1 MLKTDFIVNL
11 DGFEGPLDLLLSL
24 AKTQKVDLRKISILE
39 LAGQY
44 LSFIEKLR
52 NEKLEVAADYLVMAA
67 WLAFIK
73 SKLLLPE
80 GEDESL
86 TSQIAENITLQ
97 IERLNSIRELG
108 TKLMLRDRLGIDFFS
123 IGNSKNF
130 EREIK
135 IKYEPLLIDLL
146 RAHLRISTKE
156 EFTPFGSNETD
167 VVSIEKAIENLKTYL
182 LVKVDWITLEEIVK
196 DSPLSKENNKV
207 SALAATFSASLEL
220 AKRGEIILEQNNL
233 FDSISIKIRE

>member
-24 AKTQKVDLRKISILE
+24 AKTQKVDLRKISILD

-86 TSQIAENITLQ
+86 TNQIAENITLQ

-108 TKLMLRDRLGIDFFS
+108 TKLMLRDRLGIDFFP
-123 IGNSKNF
+123 IGSSKNF

-156 EFTPFGSNETD
+156 EFIPFGINETD

-196 DSPLSKENNKV
+196 DSPLSKENNKT

>member
-80 GEDESL
+80 DEDESL
-86 TSQIAENITLQ
+86 TNQIAENITLQ

-108 TKLMLRDRLGIDFFS
+108 TKLMLRDRLGIDFFP
-123 IGNSKNF
+123 IGSSKNF
-130 EREIK
+130 ERKIK

-156 EFTPFGSNETD
+156 EFNPFGISETD

-182 LVKVDWITLEEIVK
+182 LFKVDWITLEEIVK
-196 DSPLSKENNKV
+196 DSPLSKENNKT

-233 FDSISIKIRE
+233 FDSISIEIQK

>member
-80 GEDESL
+80 GENESL
-86 TSQIAENITLQ
+86 TNQMTENITLQ

-108 TKLMLRDRLGIDFFS
+108 TKLMLRDRLGIDFFP

-146 RAHLRISTKE
+146 RTHLRISTKA
-156 EFTPFGSNETD
+156 EFTPFGINKTD

-182 LVKVDWITLEEIVK
+182 LVKVDWITLEEIVR

>member
-80 GEDESL
+80 GDDESL
-86 TSQIAENITLQ
+86 TNQIAENITLQ

-156 EFTPFGSNETD
+156 EFAPFDINETE

-182 LVKVDWITLEEIVK
+182 LFKVDWITLEEIVK
-196 DSPLSKENNKV
+196 DSPLSKENNKT

-233 FDSISIKIRE
+233 FDSISIKIRK

>member
-24 AKTQKVDLRKISILE
+24 AKTQKVDLRKISILD

-86 TSQIAENITLQ
+86 TNQIAENITLQ

-146 RAHLRISTKE
+146 RSHLRISTKE
-156 EFTPFGSNETD
+156 EFAPFGISEKD

-182 LVKVDWITLEEIVK
+182 LFKVDWITLEEIVK
-196 DSPLSKENNKV
+196 DSPLSKENNKT

>member
-86 TSQIAENITLQ
+86 TNQIAEIQSVHIPTT
-97 IERLNSIRELG
+97 G
-108 TKLMLRDRLGIDFFS
+108 
-123 IGNSKNF
+123 
-130 EREIK
+130 
-135 IKYEPLLIDLL
+135 
-146 RAHLRISTKE
+146 
-156 EFTPFGSNETD
+156 
-167 VVSIEKAIENLKTYL
+167 
-182 LVKVDWITLEEIVK
+182 
-196 DSPLSKENNKV
+196 
-207 SALAATFSASLEL
+207 
-220 AKRGEIILEQNNL
+220 
-233 FDSISIKIRE
+233 

>member
-86 TSQIAENITLQ
+86 TDQIAENITLQ

-108 TKLMLRDRLGIDFFS
+108 TKLMLRDRLGIDFFP

-156 EFTPFGSNETD
+156 EFAPFGISETD

-182 LVKVDWITLEEIVK
+182 LFKVDWITLEEIVK
-196 DSPLSKENNKV
+196 DSPLSKENNKT

>member
-1 MLKTDFIVNL
+1 MLKKDFIVNL

-108 TKLMLRDRLGIDFFS
+108 NKLMLRDRLGIDFFP
-123 IGNSKNF
+123 IGSSKNF

-156 EFTPFGSNETD
+156 EFTPFDINKTD

-233 FDSISIKIRE
+233 LDSISIKIRE

>member
-86 TSQIAENITLQ
+86 TNQIAENITLQ

-108 TKLMLRDRLGIDFFS
+108 TKLMLRDRLGIDFFP
-123 IGNSKNF
+123 IGSSKNF

-156 EFTPFGSNETD
+156 EFTPFGINETD

-182 LVKVDWITLEEIVK
+182 LFKVDWITLEEVVK
-196 DSPLSKENNKV
+196 DSQLNKENNKT

-233 FDSISIKIRE
+233 FDSISIKIRK

>member
-44 LSFIEKLR
+44 LSFIEELR
-52 NEKLEVAADYLVMAA
+52 DKKLEVAADYLVMAA

-130 EREIK
+130 KREIK
-135 IKYEPLLIDLL
+135 IKYE
-146 RAHLRISTKE
+146 
-156 EFTPFGSNETD
+156 
-167 VVSIEKAIENLKTYL
+167 
-182 LVKVDWITLEEIVK
+182 
-196 DSPLSKENNKV
+196 
-207 SALAATFSASLEL
+207 
-220 AKRGEIILEQNNL
+220 AKY
-233 FDSISIKIRE
+233 F